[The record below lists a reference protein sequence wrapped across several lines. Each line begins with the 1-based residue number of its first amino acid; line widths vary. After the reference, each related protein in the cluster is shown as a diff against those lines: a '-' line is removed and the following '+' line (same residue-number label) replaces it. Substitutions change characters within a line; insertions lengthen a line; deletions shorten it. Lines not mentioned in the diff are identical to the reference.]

1 MIRAPGR
8 TARQPLWSSLAVAL
22 RRTQAPAGWSLCP
35 ASTWHRGMSTGTL
48 YVDHLSQPCRA
59 IMVFARANGLALE
72 EEVIKLGK
80 LEQRADSFLRVS
92 RLGKVPVLLEPD
104 GFTLPESCGAA
115 RACGCGRRRFSAN
128 NFATPQRSSGT

>member
-1 MIRAPGR
+1 MLESA
-8 TARQPLWSSLAVAL
+8 
-22 RRTQAPAGWSLCP
+22 
-35 ASTWHRGMSTGTL
+35 GTL

-115 RACGCGRRRFSAN
+115 RACGCGRRRFSAH